1 MRKSSVAAIITF
13 CLAGMASQAC
23 SAAGSFEVLGAM
35 QDDGGQGSLN
45 GGVLDFSPG
54 GNSGPVEAPH
64 TVAFTRD
71 LEPGSIL
78 VRTSERKLYFV
89 LPGGQAL
96 VYPIG
101 VGRDGFRWSGVQH
114 VARKAE
120 WPDWHPPAEMRERD
134 PRLPVKMTGGVNN
147 PLGAVAIYLGNTLYR
162 IHGTNDP
169 NSIGRAASSGCFRM
183 LNGHA
188 LDLAA
193 RIDVGTPVTVVSS
206 LPPELARTVASQV
219 GANRGSARNLE

>member
-101 VGRDGFRWSGVQH
+101 VGRDGFRWSGTNRIS
-114 VARKAE
+114 RKQE
-120 WPDWHPPAEMRERD
+120 WPEWRPPKVMIAREMARGHYIPEF
-134 PRLPVKMTGGVNN
+134 MAGGEGN
-147 PLGAVAIYLGNTLYR
+147 PLGARALYIGQTEFR
-162 IHGTNDP
+162 IHGTTQP
-169 NSIGRAASSGCFRM
+169 WSIGKAVSSGCIRM
-183 LNGHA
+183 LNEQVI
-188 LDLAA
+188 DLYD
-193 RIDVGTPVTVVSS
+193 R
-206 LPPELARTVASQV
+206 VAV
-219 GANRGSARNLE
+219 GARVIVE